1 MILGLVNGGLGMQ
14 LARSSRNSMIVYGVI
29 AGIVLVL
36 YLGASAY
43 SLKTNKTEKKVK
55 DKEEQSGEELRKV

>member
-1 MILGLVNGGLGMQ
+1 MQ
-14 LARSSRNSMIVYGVI
+14 LARSSRNNMIVYGVI

-43 SLKTNKTEKKVK
+43 SLKTNKTEKNVK
-55 DKEEQSGEELRKV
+55 DKEESSGEELRKV